1 MASVFEA
8 VAGDAD
14 YRGFVFGDAALL
26 DELGGYACG
35 YAAGGFG
42 KMPSVWA
49 SSLMESMISGSE
61 MSSDQPPDS
70 RMSSERRG
78 RRRDCR

>member
-1 MASVFEA
+1 
-8 VAGDAD
+8 
-14 YRGFVFGDAALL
+14 LL

-35 YAAGGFG
+35 YAAGRVSA

-70 RMSSERRG
+70 RMSFRAKGPSAGLPMASERAS
-78 RRRDCR
+78 CLASVE